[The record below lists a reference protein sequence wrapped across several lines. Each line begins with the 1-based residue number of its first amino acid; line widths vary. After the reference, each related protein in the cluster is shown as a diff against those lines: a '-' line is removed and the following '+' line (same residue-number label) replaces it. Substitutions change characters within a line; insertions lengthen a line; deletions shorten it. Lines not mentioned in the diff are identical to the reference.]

1 MEIITGQSARKE
13 NFWKRE
19 KEIKEILHKINS
31 HNFKSLVF
39 KGKSTIFD
47 GFPVDK
53 GRQNPHYP
61 HYPQSAGGQIP
72 SIFFWKNV

>member
-1 MEIITGQSARKE
+1 MWDSFIYLK
-13 NFWKRE
+13 
-19 KEIKEILHKINS
+19 LNS

-53 GRQNPHYP
+53 GRQNPHLH
-61 HYPQSAGGQIP
+61 HYPQSAGGQN
-72 SIFFWKNV
+72 SIYFLLEKRVI